1 MLIAVGG
8 TGADD
13 LRGRRHTPLP
23 PDTHCPAGFAL
34 PADSQFDSVYQ
45 DWLHTVVDVN
55 ENGYVCARKQP
66 EAVST
71 AQDTK
76 LGLPPGFPVYLAGD
90 DTIAR

>member
-1 MLIAVGG
+1 MV
-8 TGADD
+8 D
-13 LRGRRHTPLP
+13 L
-23 PDTHCPAGFAL
+23 
-34 PADSQFDSVYQ
+34 
-45 DWLHTVVDVN
+45 N

-76 LGLPPGFPVYLAGD
+76 LGLPPGFPAYLAGD